1 MTDCNNKHMYFEL
14 LTRLKSW
21 FNDSQQTSWISEKI
35 NKDRPQGPGWVRENG
50 QFSFISRP
58 TAPSKRVLSE
68 NLFGTLQSSE
78 EKNIGQRLKRD
89 PFPFLSSWKNHLKE
103 CAEWKWWTN
112 HWNQGFQWQSSS
124 PGFRIILLFNFFNGN
139 RLTYRIILFPSIIIT
154 WLFLLH
160 FFQWQ
165 SSPPSWH
172 ERKLPPWKFPLSTN
186 FAFFK
191 AFKIFLVL
199 KLQQHFI
206 F

>member
-1 MTDCNNKHMYFEL
+1 MSEREWAIFFYF
-14 LTRLKSW
+14 TSNCPLKESAEW
-21 FNDSQQTSWISEKI
+21 KSVWN
-35 NKDRPQGPGWVRENG
+35 
-50 QFSFISRP
+50 
-58 TAPSKRVLSE
+58 TAIQWRK
-68 NLFGTLQSSE
+68 
-78 EKNIGQRLKRD
+78 KNIGQRLKRD

-199 KLQQHFI
+199 KLQQHLI